1 MCLHMSY
8 PKAFFIAIMLMNT
21 CAAMS
26 QESKD
31 IHLLGIKAS
40 VASDESEEVFCKKAG
55 PSKHLSFHIGFV
67 KDDPFRIRILISPT
81 TVNGMNV
88 LKLSVVSYLD
98 SARSSR
104 VSLFSTKT
112 PSVAIVDSYG
122 NIYVS
127 QDIESIENWV
137 FAIYLY
143 KKEGYM
149 IWNTERAGENKK
161 FISSTSNNVVF
172 RRFSLESIK

>member
-8 PKAFFIAIMLMNT
+8 PKTFFIAIMLMNT

-26 QESKD
+26 NESKD

-40 VASDESEEVFCKKAG
+40 VASDESEEVFCKKAD
-55 PSKHLSFHIGFV
+55 PSKHLSFHIGYV
-67 KDDPFRIRILISPT
+67 NDSCRILISPT
-81 TVNGMNV
+81 AVNGMHV
-88 LKLSVVSYLD
+88 LKLSVVSYMD
-98 SARSSR
+98 PARSHR
-104 VSLFSTKT
+104 ALLFSTKT

-127 QDIESIENWV
+127 QDIESIENWA

-172 RRFSLESIK
+172 KRFSLESYF